1 MNKFFIQKIQLSDK
15 EIINGVEHWNEF
27 QIGKPGQLKITDT
40 GSKIVIK
47 YSDSSSKPPIEDVL
61 MTIPDSE
68 EFRILRALVNAGY
81 ESALECYFCEL
92 DTDKN
97 FMKNPPKV
105 AVFLKSILQD
115 KKNDFNKL
123 W

>member
-1 MNKFFIQKIQLSDK
+1 MSKFFLQQFQLSEK
-15 EIINGVEHWNEF
+15 EIINGVEHWNDFEV
-27 QIGKPGQLKITDT
+27 GKGKGKGNLKISTVNNR
-40 GSKIVIK
+40 IVMT
-47 YSDSSSKPPIEDVL
+47 YSGNVL
-61 MTIPDSE
+61 MTIPDCE
-68 EFRILRALVNAGY
+68 EFRILRTLVNAGY

-92 DTDKN
+92 DKDKN

-105 AVFLKSILQD
+105 AVFLKSIPQD

>member
-1 MNKFFIQKIQLSDK
+1 MSKFFLQQFQLSEK
-15 EIINGVEHWNEF
+15 EIINGVEHWNSF
-27 QIGKPGQLKITDT
+27 AIGKSDQLKIKDND
-40 GSKIVIK
+40 SKIVMT
-47 YSDSSSKPPIEDVL
+47 YSDSVL

-68 EFRILRALVNAGY
+68 EFRILRTLVNAGY

-92 DTDKN
+92 DKDKN

-105 AVFLKSILQD
+105 AVFLKSIPQD

>member
-1 MNKFFIQKIQLSDK
+1 MSKFFLQQFQLSEK
-15 EIINGVEHWNEF
+15 EIINGVEHWNDFEV
-27 QIGKPGQLKITDT
+27 GKGNLKISTVNNR
-40 GSKIVIK
+40 IVMT
-47 YSDSSSKPPIEDVL
+47 YSDSVL

-68 EFRILRALVNAGY
+68 EFRILRTLVNAGY

-92 DTDKN
+92 DKDKN

-105 AVFLKSILQD
+105 AVFLKSIPQD